1 MLTQRLYLDRR
12 RLEEGFLL
20 MACLEVI
27 VRHDLSS
34 VTCLP
39 YDRTAMA
46 EVVAK
51 QYSDAF
57 VKKWGSKFRQC
68 YIC

>member
-1 MLTQRLYLDRR
+1 
-12 RLEEGFLL
+12 